1 METHFVPVLPNEIQ
15 TINTETMKDEDE
27 MTIEGVFVDKYEN
40 GSPLPDFDK
49 QSSKELGEDPEEN
62 DCTFDVK
69 GIPEPDSDK
78 QANKEIGEYQE
89 EEDSGSDSKDQNE
102 IEARRFEK

>member
-1 METHFVPVLPNEIQ
+1 MKTHFVTVLPNEIQ

-27 MTIEGVFVDKYEN
+27 ITTEMVFVDKYEN

-62 DCTFDVK
+62 TCNCTSDVK
-69 GIPEPDSDK
+69 GIPEPDLDRK
-78 QANKEIGEYQE
+78 ANKEIGEYQE
-89 EEDSGSDSKDQNE
+89 QGDSVS
-102 IEARRFEK
+102 